1 MLIFFLKN
9 VAEDYYQND
18 YPEEDDSDE
27 FEERK
32 LI

>member
-1 MLIFFLKN
+1 MLIIFKN